1 MVLIHLLRRDVES
14 LSSHVNLNTLLISL
28 YHLTSTYKILSNRS
42 SYEVLVDTCLLVY
55 VRAGQDEEHSRAP
68 GAAPQQEA
76 QSENYSP
83 LIFLQDIKT

>member
-14 LSSHVNLNTLLISL
+14 LSSHVNLNISL
-28 YHLTSTYKILSNRS
+28 ILL
-42 SYEVLVDTCLLVY
+42 YQTGAPGPLVDTCLLVY